1 MTDVMWLDEY
11 ERAARLAPGLIA
23 LLPIPVLVTAF
34 GLKRD
39 PVVAIL
45 LSLLIAVGGP
55 LVLAKYV
62 RSRGR
67 ALEQQLYEKWGGPP
81 TTLLLTPA
89 SDGTTD
95 PVRAQRRANVER
107 VTQQSLPSNPLP
119 NDDSAQGI
127 YKAATPTVRQKTYD
141 HSDFPLV
148 FAENKSYGF
157 ERNLLAIRIEGVAIA
172 SAGLVASSLGLGL
185 TGLRPSNS
193 TSLALVTAAAIMII
207 AIIFWI
213 AWPTEQRAR
222 KAADL
227 YAEQLLDA
235 AAKL

>member
-1 MTDVMWLDEY
+1 MWLDEY

-23 LLPIPVLVTAF
+23 LLPIPLLVTAF

-62 RSRGR
+62 RWRGR
-67 ALEQQLYEKWGGPP
+67 ALETVLYQRWGGPP

-89 SDGTTD
+89 GGGAIDA
-95 PVRAQRRANVER
+95 VREQRRANVER
-107 VTQQSLPSNPLP
+107 VTQQVLPRTPLP
-119 NDDSAQGI
+119 NDDSAQQI
-127 YKAATPTVRQKTYD
+127 YKAATSTLRQKTYS

-148 FAENKSYGF
+148 FAENKSFGF
-157 ERNLLAIRIEGVAIA
+157 ERNLRAIRPQGIAIA
-172 SAGLVASSLGLGL
+172 AAGFVASAVGWIL
-185 TGLRPSNS
+185 TVVDKFAASS
-193 TSLALVTAAAIMII
+193 IALLSAAIVMIFL
-207 AIIFWI
+207 AVFWI
-213 AWPTEQRAR
+213 CWPTEDRVRQS
-222 KAADL
+222 ADL